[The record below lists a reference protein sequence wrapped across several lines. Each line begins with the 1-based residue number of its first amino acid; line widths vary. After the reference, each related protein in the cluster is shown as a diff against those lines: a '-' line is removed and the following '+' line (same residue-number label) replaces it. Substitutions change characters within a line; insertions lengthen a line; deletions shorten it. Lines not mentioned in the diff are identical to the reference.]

1 MTLMLHVNATEVPYD
16 GLRAL
21 ETPPATQS
29 HVPIPHFRV
38 VDLVKST
45 VGMFGHE
52 VVAEHH
58 GVTEDGA
65 RYFGLLSLRST
76 YTGYEDTVGL
86 RNSHD
91 KSFPIGVAFG
101 SRVFVCDN
109 LAFIADHVVKR
120 RHTANLKRDLP
131 GLVAEMIEPL
141 ALHREAQAK
150 TFERYKSAM
159 LTDQQADHAIM
170 RLYREGVIGVQRIAD
185 VSEQWEHPTHEEWRA
200 NCLAFVQSY
209 HLRIGRQDRRKR
221 LGHAQAA
228 SDHRWRVR
236 TPQLRRCIW
245 TTSSP
250 ASAIADA
257 SGLFPALPSS
267 TASRVGISNAPTTT
281 IGAGHSQLRY
291 PSVSRS
297 AALFQ
302 GTQESR
308 WLL

>member
-1 MTLMLHVNATEVPYD
+1 MTLMLHVNAAEVPYD
-16 GLRAL
+16 GLRQL

-109 LAFIADHVVKR
+109 LAFIGDHVIRRKHTVK
-120 RHTANLKRDLP
+120 AKRELP
-131 GLVAEMIEPL
+131 GLVTEIVQPL
-141 ALHREAQAK
+141 QAQRIAQNQK
-150 TFERYKSAM
+150 LLRYQATPV
-159 LTDQQADHAIM
+159 TDKAADHAI
-170 RLYREGVIGVQRIAD
+170 L
-185 VSEQWEHPTHEEWRA
+185 T
-200 NCLAFVQSY
+200 
-209 HLRIGRQDRRKR
+209 
-221 LGHAQAA
+221 
-228 SDHRWRVR
+228 
-236 TPQLRRCIW
+236 
-245 TTSSP
+245 
-250 ASAIADA
+250 
-257 SGLFPALPSS
+257 
-267 TASRVGISNAPTTT
+267 
-281 IGAGHSQLRY
+281 
-291 PSVSRS
+291 
-297 AALFQ
+297 
-302 GTQESR
+302 
-308 WLL
+308 

>member
-16 GLRAL
+16 GLRQL
-21 ETPPATQS
+21 ETPLATQS

-109 LAFIADHVVKR
+109 LAFIADQSIKR
-120 RHTANLKRDLP
+120 RHTANLKAHLP
-131 GLVAEMIEPL
+131 GLIGELIEPL
-141 ALHREAQAK
+141 ALHREAQHR
-150 TFERYKSAM
+150 TFERYKLQEW
-159 LTDQQADHAIM
+159 LTFINGEIHKTFGPLFHGANAEVRKATIDAITK
-170 RLYREGVIGVQRIAD
+170 RFAFVEKALAGRQFLLGDKFTAAD
-185 VSEQWEHPTHEEWRA
+185 VYVGSHIGFGLQFGTVEKRPAFEKYWARISARPAAVKAREIDDK
-200 NCLAFVQSY
+200 LAAE
-209 HLRIGRQDRRKR
+209 L
-221 LGHAQAA
+221 
-228 SDHRWRVR
+228 
-236 TPQLRRCIW
+236 
-245 TTSSP
+245 
-250 ASAIADA
+250 
-257 SGLFPALPSS
+257 
-267 TASRVGISNAPTTT
+267 APPK
-281 IGAGHSQLRY
+281 S
-291 PSVSRS
+291 
-297 AALFQ
+297 
-302 GTQESR
+302 
-308 WLL
+308 

>member
-1 MTLMLHVNATEVPYD
+1 MTLMFHVNATGVPYD
-16 GLRAL
+16 GLRQL

-65 RYFGLLSLRST
+65 RYFGLLSLRTT
-76 YTGYEDTVGL
+76 YTGYEGTVGL

-131 GLVAEMIEPL
+131 GLVTEMIEPL

-150 TFERYKSAM
+150 TFERYKGAM

-185 VSEQWEHPTHEEWRA
+185 VSEQWEHPTHEEWGERTA
-200 NCLAFVQSY
+200 WRLFNATTFALTG
-209 HLRIGRQDRRKR
+209 RI
-221 LGHAQAA
+221 
-228 SDHRWRVR
+228 VE
-236 TPQLRRCIW
+236 
-245 TTSSP
+245 
-250 ASAIADA
+250 DA
-257 SGLFPALPSS
+257 SLTPKLHQIIDGVCERL
-267 TASRVGISNAPTTT
+267 N
-281 IGAGHSQLRY
+281 
-291 PSVSRS
+291 
-297 AALFQ
+297 
-302 GTQESR
+302 
-308 WLL
+308 